1 MTNMSDKFHD
11 ECGIVGIFG
20 NPEASN
26 LVYLGLHAL
35 QHRGQESAGIASTDG
50 RSLYIEKGMGLVAD
64 IFNESTFK
72 NLPGKIAIGHNRYST
87 SGGSKLKAAQPCTV
101 EYSRGPLALAH
112 NGNLVNI
119 DILRGELEARG
130 SIFSST
136 ADSEVIVHL
145 IAQSREA
152 DLKNQLCE
160 ALYQVQGAYS
170 LLVMNEKEMIAVRD
184 PKGIRPLSL
193 GKLKDS
199 YVVVS
204 ESCALDLIEAD
215 FIRDIEPG
223 ELLHFDKSGLHSYFP
238 FPPQKEAAC
247 IFEFIYFSRPD
258 SRIFGGRNVHE
269 TRKQFGRVL
278 AREASVEADV
288 VIPVPDSGIS
298 AALGYAEESKI
309 PFETGLIR
317 NHYVGRTFIEPQQSI
332 RHFGVRLK
340 LNAMR
345 EVLEGK
351 RVIIIDDS
359 IVRGTTS
366 RKIISMIR
374 NCGAKEIH
382 MRVSAPPTV
391 NPCYFGIDTPTRA
404 ELIAATHTVE
414 EIRKYLTADSL
425 SYLSIDG
432 LKSCFKDHGRNKFCD
447 ACFTG
452 NYPIRFPEMDKQ
464 LSLFI

>member
-1 MTNMSDKFHD
+1 MTNMPDKFHD
-11 ECGIVGIFG
+11 ECGIVGIFD

-64 IFNESTFK
+64 IFNENTFK

-87 SGGSKLKAAQPCTV
+87 AGESKLKDAQPCTV

-145 IAQSREA
+145 VAQSREA

-160 ALYQVQGAYS
+160 ALSQVQGAYS

-193 GKLKDS
+193 GKLKDT

-215 FIRDIEPG
+215 FVRDIEPG

-269 TRKQFGRVL
+269 MRKKFGRVL
-278 AREASVEADV
+278 ARESFVEADV

-317 NHYVGRTFIEPQQSI
+317 NHYVGRTFIEPRQSI

-432 LKSCFKDHGRNKFCD
+432 LKSCFQDHGRDKFCD

-464 LSLFI
+464 LSLFM